1 MSTNKNP
8 KEENRMA
15 VKFLFKTAV
24 AAAVVAGAYAAAGY
38 WGVPQGVRWG
48 LETYL
53 KPALGAKSVTVE
65 SVTFDPWNWTLEVR
79 GVSALSAKNKSLLS
93 LRRFYTDVSGE
104 SVTKLAP
111 VVSALY
117 VEGLKA
123 SITTGSKKVESAKKE
138 ASQTSAS
145 DSLTLPAFSIA
156 DIRVTDSAVTLTNSK
171 AGVSCAVTDVNL
183 TLPLVST
190 LAAGTLAPVTPALSL
205 KIDGRPVKAS
215 GTADI
220 KSAALKISATD
231 IDAAKLVRAAD
242 LALPVRMNKLS
253 VSADTDITFKM
264 AGSTPQV
271 TAKGTV
277 AAKSVDVRDEAGRNF
292 VKLASA
298 SVTVGHF
305 DLAKQSVSVTN
316 AEVHSPDITLRL
328 SPAKNSGTKNAP
340 VEKSPETSS
349 AWQWSLA
356 NASLTSGTVTVI
368 DQSVKPTAQL
378 RIAQIKASA
387 QGLSSQKNKT
397 GTVSLSARLGSGTVS
412 ASGHLGVSPLKADLT
427 TKIAA
432 LNLAQFT
439 GWVKP
444 LAGAQLTSGTAQ
456 LAGNLS
462 YKDAK
467 TPQIAWR
474 GDFSLVSLA
483 AKNAAGKT
491 LMTWK
496 KASANGVDLK
506 SVTPVNLTVG
516 ELVVEQPAQKVTK
529 TVSTIAD
536 ILGAVAAATG
546 HENTARRAGKVSQ
559 TVQKDIRVKNLV
571 YADGRFSVNGIGRGT
586 LEALAVETLNSIF
599 AKADKYPSESL
610 SKPGHR
616 KVRPG
621 FF

>member
-1 MSTNKNP
+1 MITNKNP

-242 LALPVRMNKLS
+242 LALPVRIDKLS

-356 NASLTSGTVTVI
+356 KASLTSGTVTVI

-432 LNLAQFT
+432 LNLAQFN

-559 TVQKDIRVKNLV
+559 TVQKDIRVKKLV

-599 AKADKYPSESL
+599 AKADK
-610 SKPGHR
+610 
-616 KVRPG
+616 
-621 FF
+621 

>member
-1 MSTNKNP
+1 MITNKNP

-38 WGVPQGVRWG
+38 WGVPQAVRWG

-79 GVSALSAKNKSLLS
+79 GVSALSTKNKSLLS
-93 LRRFYTDVSGE
+93 LRRFYADVSGE

-220 KSAALKISATD
+220 KSAALKISAAD

-242 LALPVRMNKLS
+242 LALPVRIDKLS

-328 SPAKNSGTKNAP
+328 APAKNSGTKNAP
-340 VEKSPETSS
+340 AEKSPETSS

-356 NASLTSGTVTVI
+356 KASLTSGTVTVI

-412 ASGHLGVSPLKADLT
+412 ASGHLGVAPLKADLT

-432 LNLAQFT
+432 LNLAQFN

-462 YKDAK
+462 YKDAM
-467 TPQIAWR
+467 TPQIAWK

-599 AKADKYPSESL
+599 AKAGK
-610 SKPGHR
+610 
-616 KVRPG
+616 
-621 FF
+621 

>member
-1 MSTNKNP
+1 MITNKNP

-242 LALPVRMNKLS
+242 LALPVRIDKLS

-328 SPAKNSGTKNAP
+328 APAKNSGTKNAP

-356 NASLTSGTVTVI
+356 KTSLTSGTVTVI

-412 ASGHLGVSPLKADLT
+412 ASGHLGVAPLKADLT

-432 LNLAQFT
+432 LNLAQFN

-599 AKADKYPSESL
+599 AKADK
-610 SKPGHR
+610 
-616 KVRPG
+616 
-621 FF
+621 

>member
-1 MSTNKNP
+1 MITNKNP

-79 GVSALSAKNKSLLS
+79 GVSALSTKNKSLLS
-93 LRRFYTDVSGE
+93 LRRFYADVSGE

-123 SITTGSKKVESAKKE
+123 STTTGSKKVESAKKE

-220 KSAALKISATD
+220 KSAALKISAAD

-242 LALPVRMNKLS
+242 LALPVRIDKLS

-328 SPAKNSGTKNAP
+328 APAKNSGTKNAP
-340 VEKSPETSS
+340 AEKSPETSS

-356 NASLTSGTVTVI
+356 KASLTSGTVTVI

-412 ASGHLGVSPLKADLT
+412 ASGHLGVAPLKADLT

-432 LNLAQFT
+432 LNLAQFN

-462 YKDAK
+462 YKDAM
-467 TPQIAWR
+467 TPQIAWK

-546 HENTARRAGKVSQ
+546 HENTARRAGKVNQ

-599 AKADKYPSESL
+599 AKAGK
-610 SKPGHR
+610 
-616 KVRPG
+616 
-621 FF
+621 

>member
-1 MSTNKNP
+1 MITNKNP

-79 GVSALSAKNKSLLS
+79 GVSALSTKNKSLLS
-93 LRRFYTDVSGE
+93 LRRFYADVSGE

-220 KSAALKISATD
+220 KSAALKISAAD

-242 LALPVRMNKLS
+242 LALPVRIDKLS

-277 AAKSVDVRDEAGRNF
+277 AAKIVDVRDEAGRNF

-328 SPAKNSGTKNAP
+328 APAKNSGTKNAP
-340 VEKSPETSS
+340 AEKSPETSS

-356 NASLTSGTVTVI
+356 KASLTSGTVTVI

-412 ASGHLGVSPLKADLT
+412 ASGHLGVAPLKADLT

-432 LNLAQFT
+432 LNLAQFN

-462 YKDAK
+462 YKDAM
-467 TPQIAWR
+467 TPQIAWK

-599 AKADKYPSESL
+599 AKAGK
-610 SKPGHR
+610 
-616 KVRPG
+616 
-621 FF
+621 

>member
-1 MSTNKNP
+1 MITNKNP

-93 LRRFYTDVSGE
+93 LRRFYADVSGE

-145 DSLTLPAFSIA
+145 DSLALPAFSIA

-220 KSAALKISATD
+220 KSAALNISATD

-242 LALPVRMNKLS
+242 LALPVRIDKLS

-277 AAKSVDVRDEAGRNF
+277 AAKSVDVRDESGRNF

-328 SPAKNSGTKNAP
+328 APAKNSGTKNAP

-356 NASLTSGTVTVI
+356 KASLTSGTVTVI

-432 LNLAQFT
+432 LNLAQFN

-599 AKADKYPSESL
+599 AKADK
-610 SKPGHR
+610 
-616 KVRPG
+616 
-621 FF
+621 

>member
-1 MSTNKNP
+1 
-8 KEENRMA
+8 MA

-356 NASLTSGTVTVI
+356 KASLTLGTVTVI

-432 LNLAQFT
+432 LNLAQFN

-599 AKADKYPSESL
+599 AKADK
-610 SKPGHR
+610 
-616 KVRPG
+616 
-621 FF
+621 

>member
-1 MSTNKNP
+1 MITNKNP

-242 LALPVRMNKLS
+242 LALPVRIDKLS
-253 VSADTDITFKM
+253 VSADTAITFKR
-264 AGSTPQV
+264 AGSSPQV
-271 TAKGTV
+271 TAKWTV

-328 SPAKNSGTKNAP
+328 APAKNSGTKNAP

-356 NASLTSGTVTVI
+356 KASLTSGSVTVI

-412 ASGHLGVSPLKADLT
+412 ASGHLGVAPLKADLT

-432 LNLAQFT
+432 LNLAQFN

-467 TPQIAWR
+467 TPQIAWK

-599 AKADKYPSESL
+599 AKADK
-610 SKPGHR
+610 
-616 KVRPG
+616 
-621 FF
+621 

>member
-1 MSTNKNP
+1 MITNKNP

-220 KSAALKISATD
+220 KSAALKISAAD

-242 LALPVRMNKLS
+242 LALPVRIDKLS

-356 NASLTSGTVTVI
+356 KASLTSGTVTVI

-432 LNLAQFT
+432 LNLAQFN

-599 AKADKYPSESL
+599 AKADK
-610 SKPGHR
+610 
-616 KVRPG
+616 
-621 FF
+621 

>member
-1 MSTNKNP
+1 
-8 KEENRMA
+8 MA

-79 GVSALSAKNKSLLS
+79 GVSALSTKNKSLLS
-93 LRRFYTDVSGE
+93 LRRFYADVSGE

-220 KSAALKISATD
+220 KSAALKISAAD

-242 LALPVRMNKLS
+242 LALPVRIDKLS

-328 SPAKNSGTKNAP
+328 APAKNSGTKNAP
-340 VEKSPETSS
+340 AEKSPETSS

-356 NASLTSGTVTVI
+356 KASLTSGTVTVI

-412 ASGHLGVSPLKADLT
+412 ASGHLGVAPLKADLT

-432 LNLAQFT
+432 LNLAQFN

-462 YKDAK
+462 YKDAM
-467 TPQIAWR
+467 TPQIAWK

-599 AKADKYPSESL
+599 AKAGK
-610 SKPGHR
+610 
-616 KVRPG
+616 
-621 FF
+621 

>member
-1 MSTNKNP
+1 MITNKNP

-242 LALPVRMNKLS
+242 LALPVRIDKLS

-264 AGSTPQV
+264 ADSTPQV

-328 SPAKNSGTKNAP
+328 APAKNSGTKNAP

-356 NASLTSGTVTVI
+356 KASLTSGTVTVI

-397 GTVSLSARLGSGTVS
+397 GTVSLSARLGSGIVS
-412 ASGHLGVSPLKADLT
+412 ASGHLGVAPLKADLT

-432 LNLAQFT
+432 LNLAQFN

-599 AKADKYPSESL
+599 AKAGK
-610 SKPGHR
+610 
-616 KVRPG
+616 
-621 FF
+621 

>member
-1 MSTNKNP
+1 MITNKNP

-24 AAAVVAGAYAAAGY
+24 AAAVMAGAYAAAGY

-242 LALPVRMNKLS
+242 LALPVRIDKLS

-264 AGSTPQV
+264 ADSTPQV

-328 SPAKNSGTKNAP
+328 APAKNSGTKNAP

-356 NASLTSGTVTVI
+356 KASLTSGSVTVI

-412 ASGHLGVSPLKADLT
+412 ASGHLGVAPLKADLT

-432 LNLAQFT
+432 LNLAQFN

-462 YKDAK
+462 YKDAM
-467 TPQIAWR
+467 TPQIAWK

-599 AKADKYPSESL
+599 AKADK
-610 SKPGHR
+610 
-616 KVRPG
+616 
-621 FF
+621 

>member
-1 MSTNKNP
+1 MITNKNP

-220 KSAALKISATD
+220 KSAALTISATD

-242 LALPVRMNKLS
+242 LALPVRIDKLS

-264 AGSTPQV
+264 TGSTPQV

-305 DLAKQSVSVTN
+305 ELAKQSVSVTN

-356 NASLTSGTVTVI
+356 KASLTSGTVTVI

-432 LNLAQFT
+432 LNLAQFN

-599 AKADKYPSESL
+599 AKADK
-610 SKPGHR
+610 
-616 KVRPG
+616 
-621 FF
+621 

>member
-1 MSTNKNP
+1 
-8 KEENRMA
+8 MA

-242 LALPVRMNKLS
+242 LALPVRIDKLS

-356 NASLTSGTVTVI
+356 KASLTSGTVTVI

-432 LNLAQFT
+432 LNLAQFN
-439 GWVKP
+439 GWIKP

-467 TPQIAWR
+467 TPQIAWK

-599 AKADKYPSESL
+599 AKAGK
-610 SKPGHR
+610 
-616 KVRPG
+616 
-621 FF
+621 

>member
-1 MSTNKNP
+1 MITNKNP

-220 KSAALKISATD
+220 KSAALKIYAAD

-242 LALPVRMNKLS
+242 LALPVRIDKLS

-305 DLAKQSVSVTN
+305 DLAKQSVSITN
-316 AEVHSPDITLRL
+316 AEVHSLDITLRL
-328 SPAKNSGTKNAP
+328 APAKNSGTKNAP
-340 VEKSPETSS
+340 AEKSPETSS

-356 NASLTSGTVTVI
+356 KASLTSGSVTVI

-412 ASGHLGVSPLKADLT
+412 ASGHLGVAPLKADLS

-432 LNLAQFT
+432 LNLAQFN

-462 YKDAK
+462 YKNAK
-467 TPQIAWR
+467 TPQIAWK

-571 YADGRFSVNGIGRGT
+571 YANGRFSVNGIGSGT

-599 AKADKYPSESL
+599 AKAGK
-610 SKPGHR
+610 
-616 KVRPG
+616 
-621 FF
+621 

>member
-1 MSTNKNP
+1 
-8 KEENRMA
+8 MA

-242 LALPVRMNKLS
+242 HALPVRIDKLS

-328 SPAKNSGTKNAP
+328 APAKNSGTKNAP

-356 NASLTSGTVTVI
+356 KASLTSGTVTVI

-412 ASGHLGVSPLKADLT
+412 ASGHLGVAPLKADLT

-432 LNLAQFT
+432 LNLAQFN

-599 AKADKYPSESL
+599 AKAGK
-610 SKPGHR
+610 
-616 KVRPG
+616 
-621 FF
+621 

>member
-1 MSTNKNP
+1 MIKKKNP

-145 DSLTLPAFSIA
+145 DGLALPAFSIA

-220 KSAALKISATD
+220 KSAALNISATD

-242 LALPVRMNKLS
+242 LALPVRIDKLS

-328 SPAKNSGTKNAP
+328 APAKNSGTKNAP

-356 NASLTSGTVTVI
+356 KTSLTSGTVTVI

-432 LNLAQFT
+432 LNLAQFN

-599 AKADKYPSESL
+599 AKADK
-610 SKPGHR
+610 
-616 KVRPG
+616 
-621 FF
+621 

>member
-1 MSTNKNP
+1 MITNKNP

-79 GVSALSAKNKSLLS
+79 GVSALSTKNKSLLS
-93 LRRFYTDVSGE
+93 LRRFYADVSGE

-220 KSAALKISATD
+220 KSAALKISAAD

-242 LALPVRMNKLS
+242 LALPVRIDKLS

-328 SPAKNSGTKNAP
+328 APAKNSGTKNAP

-356 NASLTSGTVTVI
+356 KASLTSGSVTVI

-432 LNLAQFT
+432 LNLAQFN

-462 YKDAK
+462 YKDAM
-467 TPQIAWR
+467 TPQIAWK

-599 AKADKYPSESL
+599 AKAGK
-610 SKPGHR
+610 
-616 KVRPG
+616 
-621 FF
+621 

>member
-1 MSTNKNP
+1 MITNKNP

-220 KSAALKISATD
+220 KSAALKISAAD

-242 LALPVRMNKLS
+242 LALPVRIDKLS
-253 VSADTDITFKM
+253 MSADTDITFKM

-328 SPAKNSGTKNAP
+328 APAKNSGTKNAP
-340 VEKSPETSS
+340 AEKSPETSS

-356 NASLTSGTVTVI
+356 KASLTSGTVTVI

-387 QGLSSQKNKT
+387 QGLSSQENKT

-412 ASGHLGVSPLKADLT
+412 ASGHLGVAPLKADLT

-432 LNLAQFT
+432 LNLAQFN

-467 TPQIAWR
+467 TPQIAWK

-599 AKADKYPSESL
+599 AKAGK
-610 SKPGHR
+610 
-616 KVRPG
+616 
-621 FF
+621 

>member
-1 MSTNKNP
+1 MITNKNP

-220 KSAALKISATD
+220 KSAALKISAAD

-242 LALPVRMNKLS
+242 LALPVRIDKLS

-328 SPAKNSGTKNAP
+328 APAKNSGTKNAP
-340 VEKSPETSS
+340 AEKSPETSS

-356 NASLTSGTVTVI
+356 KASLTSGTVTVI

-432 LNLAQFT
+432 LNLAQFN

-599 AKADKYPSESL
+599 AKAGK
-610 SKPGHR
+610 
-616 KVRPG
+616 
-621 FF
+621 

>member
-1 MSTNKNP
+1 
-8 KEENRMA
+8 MA

-53 KPALGAKSVTVE
+53 KPALGAKSVTVG

-242 LALPVRMNKLS
+242 LALPVRIDKLS

-264 AGSTPQV
+264 TGSTPQV

-356 NASLTSGTVTVI
+356 KASLTSGTVTVI

-432 LNLAQFT
+432 LNLAQFN

-599 AKADKYPSESL
+599 AKADK
-610 SKPGHR
+610 
-616 KVRPG
+616 
-621 FF
+621 

>member
-1 MSTNKNP
+1 MITNKNP

-79 GVSALSAKNKSLLS
+79 GVSALSTKNKSLLS
-93 LRRFYTDVSGE
+93 LRRFYADVSGE

-117 VEGLKA
+117 VEGFKA

-220 KSAALKISATD
+220 KSAALKISAAD

-242 LALPVRMNKLS
+242 LALPVRIDKLS

-328 SPAKNSGTKNAP
+328 APAKNSGTKNAP
-340 VEKSPETSS
+340 AEKSPETSS

-356 NASLTSGTVTVI
+356 KASLTSGTVTVI

-412 ASGHLGVSPLKADLT
+412 ASGHLGVAPLKADLT

-432 LNLAQFT
+432 LNLAQFN

-462 YKDAK
+462 YKDAM
-467 TPQIAWR
+467 TPQIAWK

-599 AKADKYPSESL
+599 AKAGK
-610 SKPGHR
+610 
-616 KVRPG
+616 
-621 FF
+621 

>member
-1 MSTNKNP
+1 MITNKNP

-15 VKFLFKTAV
+15 VKCLFKTAV

-242 LALPVRMNKLS
+242 LALPVRIDKLS

-356 NASLTSGTVTVI
+356 KASLTSGTVTVI

-432 LNLAQFT
+432 LNLAQFN

-599 AKADKYPSESL
+599 AKADK
-610 SKPGHR
+610 
-616 KVRPG
+616 
-621 FF
+621 

>member
-1 MSTNKNP
+1 MITNKNP

-79 GVSALSAKNKSLLS
+79 GVSALSTKNKSLLS
-93 LRRFYTDVSGE
+93 LRRFYADVSGE

-220 KSAALKISATD
+220 KSAALKISAAD

-242 LALPVRMNKLS
+242 LALPVRIDKLS

-328 SPAKNSGTKNAP
+328 APAKNSGTKNAP
-340 VEKSPETSS
+340 AEKSPETSS

-356 NASLTSGTVTVI
+356 KASLTSGTVTVI

-412 ASGHLGVSPLKADLT
+412 ASGHLGVAPLKADLT

-432 LNLAQFT
+432 LNLAQFN

-462 YKDAK
+462 YKDAM

-599 AKADKYPSESL
+599 AKAGK
-610 SKPGHR
+610 
-616 KVRPG
+616 
-621 FF
+621 

>member
-1 MSTNKNP
+1 MITNKNP

-242 LALPVRMNKLS
+242 LALPVRIDKLS

-277 AAKSVDVRDEAGRNF
+277 SAKSVDVRDEAGRNF

-328 SPAKNSGTKNAP
+328 APAKNSGTKNAP

-356 NASLTSGTVTVI
+356 KASLTSGTVTVI

-412 ASGHLGVSPLKADLT
+412 ASGHLGVAPLKADLT

-432 LNLAQFT
+432 LNLAQFN

-599 AKADKYPSESL
+599 AKADK
-610 SKPGHR
+610 
-616 KVRPG
+616 
-621 FF
+621 

>member
-1 MSTNKNP
+1 MITNKNP

-205 KIDGRPVKAS
+205 KIDGRTVKAS

-242 LALPVRMNKLS
+242 LALPVRIDKLS

-356 NASLTSGTVTVI
+356 KASLTSGTVTVI

-432 LNLAQFT
+432 LNLAQFN
-439 GWVKP
+439 GWIKP

-467 TPQIAWR
+467 TPQIAWK

-599 AKADKYPSESL
+599 AKAGK
-610 SKPGHR
+610 
-616 KVRPG
+616 
-621 FF
+621 

>member
-1 MSTNKNP
+1 MITNKNP

-48 LETYL
+48 LKTYL

-242 LALPVRMNKLS
+242 LALPVRIDKLS

-264 AGSTPQV
+264 ADSTPQV

-328 SPAKNSGTKNAP
+328 APAKNSGTKNAP

-356 NASLTSGTVTVI
+356 KASLTSGSVTVI

-412 ASGHLGVSPLKADLT
+412 ASGHLGVAPLKADLT

-432 LNLAQFT
+432 LNLAQFN

-462 YKDAK
+462 YKDAM
-467 TPQIAWR
+467 TPQIAWK

-599 AKADKYPSESL
+599 AKAGK
-610 SKPGHR
+610 
-616 KVRPG
+616 
-621 FF
+621 

>member
-1 MSTNKNP
+1 MITNKNP

-79 GVSALSAKNKSLLS
+79 GVSALSTKNKSLLS
-93 LRRFYTDVSGE
+93 LRRFYADVSGE

-220 KSAALKISATD
+220 KSAALKISAAD

-242 LALPVRMNKLS
+242 LALPVRIDKLS

-328 SPAKNSGTKNAP
+328 APAKNSGTKNAP
-340 VEKSPETSS
+340 AEKRPETSS

-356 NASLTSGTVTVI
+356 KASLTSGTVTVI

-397 GTVSLSARLGSGTVS
+397 GTVSLSARLGSGTAS
-412 ASGHLGVSPLKADLT
+412 ASGHLGVAPLKADLT

-432 LNLAQFT
+432 LNLAQFN

-462 YKDAK
+462 YKDAM
-467 TPQIAWR
+467 TPQIAWK

-599 AKADKYPSESL
+599 AKAGK
-610 SKPGHR
+610 
-616 KVRPG
+616 
-621 FF
+621 

>member
-1 MSTNKNP
+1 MITNKNP

-79 GVSALSAKNKSLLS
+79 GVSALSTKNKSLLS
-93 LRRFYTDVSGE
+93 LRRFYADVSGE

-123 SITTGSKKVESAKKE
+123 CITTGSKKVESAKKE

-220 KSAALKISATD
+220 KSAALKISAAD

-242 LALPVRMNKLS
+242 LALPVRIDKLS

-328 SPAKNSGTKNAP
+328 APAKNSGTKNAP
-340 VEKSPETSS
+340 AEKSPETSS

-356 NASLTSGTVTVI
+356 KASLTSGSVTVI

-412 ASGHLGVSPLKADLT
+412 ASGHLGVAPLKADLS

-432 LNLAQFT
+432 LNLAQFN

-467 TPQIAWR
+467 TPQIAWK

-559 TVQKDIRVKNLV
+559 TVQKDISVKNLV

-599 AKADKYPSESL
+599 AKAGK
-610 SKPGHR
+610 
-616 KVRPG
+616 
-621 FF
+621 

>member
-1 MSTNKNP
+1 
-8 KEENRMA
+8 MA

-220 KSAALKISATD
+220 KSAALKISAAD

-242 LALPVRMNKLS
+242 LALPVRIDKLS

-328 SPAKNSGTKNAP
+328 APAKNSGTKNAP
-340 VEKSPETSS
+340 AEKSPETSS

-356 NASLTSGTVTVI
+356 KASLTSGTVTVI

-412 ASGHLGVSPLKADLT
+412 ASGHLGVAPLKADLT

-432 LNLAQFT
+432 LNLAQFN

-462 YKDAK
+462 YKDAM
-467 TPQIAWR
+467 TPQIAWK

-599 AKADKYPSESL
+599 AKAGK
-610 SKPGHR
+610 
-616 KVRPG
+616 
-621 FF
+621 

>member
-1 MSTNKNP
+1 MITNKNP

-93 LRRFYTDVSGE
+93 LKRFYTDVSGE

-220 KSAALKISATD
+220 KSAALKISAAD

-242 LALPVRMNKLS
+242 LALPVRIDKLS

-305 DLAKQSVSVTN
+305 DLAKQSVSITN

-328 SPAKNSGTKNAP
+328 APAKNSGTKNAP

-356 NASLTSGTVTVI
+356 KASLTSGTVTVI

-387 QGLSSQKNKT
+387 QGLSSQENKT

-412 ASGHLGVSPLKADLT
+412 ASGHLGVAPLKADLT

-432 LNLAQFT
+432 LNLAQFN

-467 TPQIAWR
+467 TPQIAWK

-599 AKADKYPSESL
+599 AKAGK
-610 SKPGHR
+610 
-616 KVRPG
+616 
-621 FF
+621 

>member
-1 MSTNKNP
+1 MITNKNP

-242 LALPVRMNKLS
+242 LALPVRIDKLS

-356 NASLTSGTVTVI
+356 KASLTSGTVTVI

-432 LNLAQFT
+432 LNLAQFN

-444 LAGAQLTSGTAQ
+444 LAGARLTSGTAQ

-571 YADGRFSVNGIGRGT
+571 YADGRFSVNGISRGT

-599 AKADKYPSESL
+599 AKADK
-610 SKPGHR
+610 
-616 KVRPG
+616 
-621 FF
+621 

>member
-1 MSTNKNP
+1 MITNKNP

-242 LALPVRMNKLS
+242 LALPVRIDKLS

-356 NASLTSGTVTVI
+356 KASLTSGTVTVI

-432 LNLAQFT
+432 LNLAQFN

-483 AKNAAGKT
+483 AKNAAGKP

-599 AKADKYPSESL
+599 AKADK
-610 SKPGHR
+610 
-616 KVRPG
+616 
-621 FF
+621 

>member
-1 MSTNKNP
+1 
-8 KEENRMA
+8 MA

-145 DSLTLPAFSIA
+145 DGLALPAFSIA

-220 KSAALKISATD
+220 KSAALNISATD

-242 LALPVRMNKLS
+242 LALPVRIDKLS

-328 SPAKNSGTKNAP
+328 APAKNSGTKNAP

-356 NASLTSGTVTVI
+356 KTSLTSGTVTVI

-432 LNLAQFT
+432 LNLAQFN

-599 AKADKYPSESL
+599 AKADK
-610 SKPGHR
+610 
-616 KVRPG
+616 
-621 FF
+621 

>member
-1 MSTNKNP
+1 MITNKNP

-24 AAAVVAGAYAAAGY
+24 TAAVVAGAYAAAGY

-79 GVSALSAKNKSLLS
+79 GVSALSTKNKSLLS

-220 KSAALKISATD
+220 KSAALKISAAD

-242 LALPVRMNKLS
+242 LALPVRIDKLS

-328 SPAKNSGTKNAP
+328 APAKNSGTKNAP
-340 VEKSPETSS
+340 AEKSPETSS

-356 NASLTSGTVTVI
+356 KASLTSGTVTVI

-412 ASGHLGVSPLKADLT
+412 ASGHLGVAPLKADLT
-427 TKIAA
+427 TTIAA
-432 LNLAQFT
+432 LNLAQFN

-462 YKDAK
+462 YKDAM
-467 TPQIAWR
+467 TPQIAWK

-599 AKADKYPSESL
+599 AKAGK
-610 SKPGHR
+610 
-616 KVRPG
+616 
-621 FF
+621 

>member
-1 MSTNKNP
+1 
-8 KEENRMA
+8 MA

-79 GVSALSAKNKSLLS
+79 GVSALSTKNKSLLS
-93 LRRFYTDVSGE
+93 LRRFYADVSGE

-220 KSAALKISATD
+220 KSAALKISAAD

-242 LALPVRMNKLS
+242 LALPVRIDKLS

-328 SPAKNSGTKNAP
+328 APAKNSGTKNAP
-340 VEKSPETSS
+340 AEKSPETSS

-356 NASLTSGTVTVI
+356 KASLTSGTVTVI

-412 ASGHLGVSPLKADLT
+412 ASGHLGVAPLKADLT

-432 LNLAQFT
+432 LNLAQFN

-462 YKDAK
+462 YKDAM
-467 TPQIAWR
+467 TPQIAWK

-599 AKADKYPSESL
+599 AKADK
-610 SKPGHR
+610 
-616 KVRPG
+616 
-621 FF
+621 

>member
-1 MSTNKNP
+1 MITNKNP

-242 LALPVRMNKLS
+242 LALPVRIDKLS

-264 AGSTPQV
+264 VGSTPQV

-356 NASLTSGTVTVI
+356 KASLTSGTVTVI

-432 LNLAQFT
+432 LNLAQFN

-599 AKADKYPSESL
+599 AKADK
-610 SKPGHR
+610 
-616 KVRPG
+616 
-621 FF
+621 

>member
-1 MSTNKNP
+1 MITNKNP

-48 LETYL
+48 LEMYL

-93 LRRFYTDVSGE
+93 LRRFYADVSGE

-242 LALPVRMNKLS
+242 LALPVRIDKLS
-253 VSADTDITFKM
+253 MSADTDITFKM

-328 SPAKNSGTKNAP
+328 APAKNSGTKNAP
-340 VEKSPETSS
+340 VENSPETSS

-356 NASLTSGTVTVI
+356 KASLTSGTVTVI

-412 ASGHLGVSPLKADLT
+412 ASGHLGVAPLKADLT
-427 TKIAA
+427 TKIAT
-432 LNLAQFT
+432 LNLAQFN

-467 TPQIAWR
+467 TPQIAWK

-491 LMTWK
+491 LMTWE

-599 AKADKYPSESL
+599 AKTGK
-610 SKPGHR
+610 
-616 KVRPG
+616 
-621 FF
+621 

>member
-1 MSTNKNP
+1 
-8 KEENRMA
+8 MA

-93 LRRFYTDVSGE
+93 LRRFYADVSGE

-145 DSLTLPAFSIA
+145 DSLALPAFSIA
-156 DIRVTDSAVTLTNSK
+156 DIRVTDSAVPLTNSK

-220 KSAALKISATD
+220 KSAALNISATD

-242 LALPVRMNKLS
+242 LALPVRIDKLS

-328 SPAKNSGTKNAP
+328 APAKNSGTKNAP

-356 NASLTSGTVTVI
+356 KASLTSGTVTVI

-432 LNLAQFT
+432 LNLAQFN

-599 AKADKYPSESL
+599 AKADK
-610 SKPGHR
+610 
-616 KVRPG
+616 
-621 FF
+621 

>member
-1 MSTNKNP
+1 MVTNKNP

-220 KSAALKISATD
+220 KSAALKISAAD

-242 LALPVRMNKLS
+242 LALPVRIDKLS

-305 DLAKQSVSVTN
+305 DLAKQSVSITN

-328 SPAKNSGTKNAP
+328 APAKNSGTKNAP
-340 VEKSPETSS
+340 AEKSPETSS

-356 NASLTSGTVTVI
+356 KASLTSGSVTVI

-412 ASGHLGVSPLKADLT
+412 ASGHLGVAPLKADLS

-432 LNLAQFT
+432 LNLAQFN

-462 YKDAK
+462 YKNAK
-467 TPQIAWR
+467 TPQIAWK

-571 YADGRFSVNGIGRGT
+571 YANGRFSVNGIGSGT

-599 AKADKYPSESL
+599 AKAGKYPSESL